1 MYGDDKEQ
9 FIKEYMRSKVVIET
23 SIYAIFKRVAIF
35 EEGFEK
41 DAAEFTKDEI
51 LTMLKAFNSK
61 SVNSLLNYVVI
72 LKHYSRWKTGTIG
85 DNEYEEIG
93 KNDVE
98 SLINKGKILTEEDI
112 HEIED
117 QLLNW
122 SDKAILLLL
131 WIGVSGQSMMDIYTL
146 SENNVDFENKI
157 ININGNEYPLTD
169 RLAYV
174 LPKAFDEDELMSY
187 GTTMRVIPVKGKGR
201 IYKERPNSLGVNTND
216 AVFRYFY
223 RKIRIFR
230 EYLDISGLT
239 MKDIQKFGLL
249 HYLQLGMKE
258 CNLSLR
264 EFLRTKQGEKL
275 AKRYG
280 FDDYWVDSISSKY
293 SQYL

>member
-9 FIKEYMRSKVVIET
+9 FIKEYMQSKVVIET
-23 SIYAIFKRVAIF
+23 SIYAIFKKAAIF
-35 EEGFEK
+35 EEKFQK
-41 DAAEFTKDEI
+41 DAAEFTRDEI
-51 LTMLKAFNSK
+51 LLMLNAFNSK
-61 SVNSLLNYVVI
+61 SVNSLLNYVII

-85 DNEYEEIG
+85 DNNYEEIT
-93 KNDVE
+93 KSDVE
-98 SLINKGKILTEEDI
+98 SLINKGKILTEDDI
-112 HEIED
+112 YEIED

-131 WIGVSGQSMMDIYTL
+131 WIGVSGPSMMDIYTL

-169 RLAYV
+169 ELNYV

-216 AVFRYFY
+216 AIFRYFY

-230 EYLDISGLT
+230 EYLDIPGLT

-258 CNLSLR
+258 RNLSLR
-264 EFLRTKQGEKL
+264 EFLRTKQGERL